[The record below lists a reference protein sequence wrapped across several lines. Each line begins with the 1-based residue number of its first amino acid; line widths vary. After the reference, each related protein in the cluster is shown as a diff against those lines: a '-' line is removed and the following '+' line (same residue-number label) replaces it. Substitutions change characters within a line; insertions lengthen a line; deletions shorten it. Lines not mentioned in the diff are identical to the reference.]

1 MGGQEKLVGYLQA
14 QGVEFSKREHPE
26 VFTAQEVASAEHIPG
41 QLFVKVVIASV
52 DDELAMAPRGRV
64 QDHLDECPDCAAH
77 VRMLL
82 AVRRSLRRATGAD
95 PEALRRLQARLA
107 DIEPEA

>member
-1 MGGQEKLVGYLQA
+1 MTWIRHQRAKRKLDR
-14 QGVEFSKREHPE
+14 F
-26 VFTAQEVASAEHIPG
+26 
-41 QLFVKVVIASV
+41 V